1 MPSSKKIF
9 LSYTR
14 DDQQKVAWLREW
26 LTALGHNVWIDHKG
40 LQVGQEWWRS
50 ILAALRDSDVV
61 VLAVSG
67 KYVESDACAA
77 ELAYALQ
84 IKRTVLPMPIEPINP
99 SEFPHPL
106 STLQIAEGNDFEGIK
121 AALENA
127 PTLSPPEP
135 LPPDPPPPLSW
146 PKIREAVRS
155 EQSVDPDTQIAVAVK
170 LIGELWSPSPTT
182 PPDVR
187 RLITDFSRRGDLDIR
202 ARRLLQA
209 ALPPPRVW
217 FPVAG
222 AALAGLALTHL
233 FWVSGIYQYVNE
245 VLGQP
250 RGPITLN
257 ALLAVVGTVLCAA
270 ALSTRGKGARLG
282 LTLCGIGILA
292 VLLDAIK
299 IGWIPIS

>member
-26 LTALGHNVWIDHKG
+26 FTALGHDVWIDHKG

-50 ILAALRDSDVV
+50 ILAALRERDVV
-61 VLAVSG
+61 VLAASR
-67 KYVESDACAA
+67 KYLESDACAA

-84 IKRTVLPMPIEPINP
+84 INRTVLPMLIEPIDP
-99 SEFPHPL
+99 SELPHPL
-106 STLQIAEGNDFEGIK
+106 STLQIADGNDVERIK

-127 PTLSPPEP
+127 PTLSPPNP
-135 LPPDPPPPLSW
+135 PPPDPPPPLSW
-146 PKIREAVRS
+146 PKIREAAHS
-155 EQSVDPDTQIAVAVK
+155 EQSVDPDTQIGIAVK
-170 LIGELWSPSPTT
+170 LIGELWSPSPKT

-187 RLITDFSRRGDLDIR
+187 RLITDFSHRSDLDIR

-233 FWVSGIYQYVNE
+233 FWASGIYPYLNK
-245 VLGQP
+245 VLGQS

-257 ALLAVVGTVLCAA
+257 ALLVVAGAVLCAA
-270 ALSTRGKGARLG
+270 ALNTRVKGSRLG

-299 IGWIPIS
+299 IGWLAIN